1 MKLCLQSGGRV
12 MSLAW
17 EFCGKLSRRAGGH
30 SVSLEDMDKARKP
43 SPEEKG
49 SQRTGGGRLAT
60 GGVREDVGE

>member
-1 MKLCLQSGGRV
+1 

-43 SPEEKG
+43 SPEEKRFQKDRRREAG
-49 SQRTGGGRLAT
+49 HRRSSGGCGRMTGVETERQI
-60 GGVREDVGE
+60 